1 MMEASGLSK
10 PTISEG
16 NPLNLAAWQTKG
28 SLLRQ
33 DECEAAKLAHAAGS
47 LSRVA
52 GSAASSR
59 LSALSTVA
67 ALSHR
72 GRSEQTQEH
81 Q

>member
-16 NPLNLAAWQTKG
+16 NPLAAWQTKG

-47 LSRVA
+47 LEQSC
-52 GSAASSR
+52 GGAAPSR